1 MPKTMTPAAKVTP
14 VSTMPR
20 LNYTPKPERKIPHI
34 SVTPVI
40 PLAEQQPLPVE
51 GYEVEIAGLPF
62 RRRLRQ
68 EIIEEKHHELL
79 LRGLISQ

>member
-1 MPKTMTPAAKVTP
+1 MTPAAKVTP

-20 LNYTPKPERKIPHI
+20 LNYTPEPERKILHI
-34 SVTPVI
+34 SVTRVT
-40 PLAEQQPLPVE
+40 PLAEQQPLPGE
-51 GYEVEIAGLPF
+51 KFEVEIAGLPF

-68 EIIEEKHHELL
+68 EIIKEKRHELL